1 MVDLASNRTHIKTD
15 RAIRTLAAISIAHWV
30 SHFYLLVVPV
40 LFPLLKARLGVGFVE
55 LGLATTIAAV
65 MSALTQA
72 PVGYLVDRAGA
83 RLLLLLGLCL
93 GGLALVMFG
102 LYLTY
107 AWLMAAAVLLGLA
120 NSVYHPADYA
130 ILSAH
135 MDETRMGRAF
145 SIHSFAGFLGSAVAP
160 AIMIALV
167 AWFDVRGALIAAG
180 LVGPLVALLVIAMGT
195 PDARAQHPQ
204 DAAAESRVR
213 VVTPAILML
222 TLFLLLLSLA
232 TIGINTFG
240 VVALIDGYGSTF
252 PEANIALTA
261 FLGASAAG
269 VLAGGLLADRT
280 AHHGRFAAL
289 CFAAN
294 TAIVLAVALASPS
307 ATLTT
312 VALGCAGFLSGVIV
326 PSRDMMIRAAA
337 PPGAAG
343 RAFGIVSTGF
353 NIGGILGPLL
363 YGWIMDQRLPHWVF
377 GASAI
382 FMAATVLLA
391 IASEPAPRK
400 PDAAPSP

>member
-1 MVDLASNRTHIKTD
+1 MVDLASNRIHIKTD

-240 VVALIDGYGSTF
+240 VVALIDGYVADNGPTQVLKL
-252 PEANIALTA
+252 P
-261 FLGASAAG
+261 AA
-269 VLAGGLLADRT
+269 
-280 AHHGRFAAL
+280 
-289 CFAAN
+289 
-294 TAIVLAVALASPS
+294 
-307 ATLTT
+307 
-312 VALGCAGFLSGVIV
+312 
-326 PSRDMMIRAAA
+326 
-337 PPGAAG
+337 
-343 RAFGIVSTGF
+343 
-353 NIGGILGPLL
+353 
-363 YGWIMDQRLPHWVF
+363 
-377 GASAI
+377 
-382 FMAATVLLA
+382 
-391 IASEPAPRK
+391 
-400 PDAAPSP
+400 